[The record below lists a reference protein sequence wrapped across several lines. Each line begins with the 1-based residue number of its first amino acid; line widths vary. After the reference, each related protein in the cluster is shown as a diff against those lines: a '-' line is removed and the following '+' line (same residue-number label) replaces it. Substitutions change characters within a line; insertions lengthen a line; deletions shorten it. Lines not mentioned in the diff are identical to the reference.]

1 MDVAPL
7 GAANDRREKFE
18 YATVQIDQSAAPV
31 GRCRSGRVL

>member
-18 YATVQIDQSAAPV
+18 YATVQIDHGVAPF
-31 GRCRSGRVL
+31 RCVSSDD

>member
-18 YATVQIDQSAAPV
+18 YATVQIDHGVAPV
-31 GRCRSGRVL
+31 RQVLSEE